1 MHELSIANSV
11 VDAVRAAALQQPSA
25 RVRKVGL
32 RLGELSGVNGE
43 SLAFCFEALVQ
54 DTELAGVPLHI
65 EVCQRCQR
73 CPRCM
78 ETFVVVDYQTACPA
92 CGSADTECVGGEEL
106 ELAYL
111 ELEEA

>member
-1 MHELSIANSV
+1 MHELGIANSV
-11 VDAVRAAALQQPSA
+11 IDAVRAAALQQPSA

-32 RLGELSGVNGE
+32 RVGELSGVNGE

-65 EVCQRCQR
+65 ELCRRRHRCRR
-73 CPRCM
+73 CA
-78 ETFVVVDYQTACPA
+78 EAFVVLDYQSACPS